1 MKYRIKHST
10 RYRYALSVSNCYNL
24 AYVLP
29 RYTEKQRIDSID
41 VKVSPLATTRN
52 MRTDYFGNQFLQF
65 SIEKDHT
72 ELEVSITSEI
82 TIKETVVHTNLDFG
96 NPCTYVKY
104 LLQHSKDWET
114 LCAREF
120 ALDSPMV
127 QAHHDLA
134 EYAAPSFTE
143 DRPFL
148 SAVMELTQRIFTD
161 FKYDPEFSDVAT
173 PLAEVLKHKRGVC
186 QDFAHFAIGC
196 LRSLGYPARYV
207 SGYLET
213 LPAPGQEKLIGADA
227 THAWFA
233 VYSPGEGWYEFD
245 PTNNKVTGEQHI
257 TTAWGR
263 DYSDVTPLK
272 GVIFG
277 GGHSPQLFVSVDVR
291 SIEDDFDQRPIQS
304 QSQSQSQS

>member
-10 RYRYALSVSNCYNL
+10 RYSYALSVSNCYNL

-29 RYTEKQRIDSID
+29 RYTDKQRIDSIE

-72 ELEVSITSEI
+72 ELDVSIISEI
-82 TIKETVVHTNLDFG
+82 TIKETVAHTNLDFG

-134 EYAAPSFTE
+134 DYAAPSFTE

-291 SIEDDFDQRPIQS
+291 RIEDDFDQRPTQS

>member
-1 MKYRIKHST
+1 MKYIVRHTTDYK
-10 RYRYALSVSNCYNL
+10 YALSVSNCYNV

-29 RYTEKQRIDSID
+29 RNTETQSVESID
-41 VKVSPLATTRN
+41 IKISPMATTHNTRS
-52 MRTDYFGNQFLQF
+52 DCFGNQFLQF
-65 SIEKDHT
+65 SIEKDHS
-72 ELEVSITSEI
+72 ELALTITSRI
-82 TIKETVVHTNLDFG
+82 YVKDAQTNINLDFG
-96 NPCTYVKY
+96 NPCSYVKY
-104 LLQHSKDWET
+104 LLENSKNID
-114 LCAREF
+114 CVNAREF
-120 ALDSPMV
+120 MLDSPMV
-127 QAHHDLA
+127 QQQQYLA
-134 EYAAPSFTE
+134 DYAASSFTE

-161 FKYDPEFSDVAT
+161 FTYDPQFSDVAT
-173 PLAEVLKHKRGVC
+173 PLSDVFKHKRGVC
-186 QDFAHFAIGC
+186 QDFAHLAIGC

-213 LPAPGQEKLIGADA
+213 LPPEGQEKLVGADA

-233 VYSPGEGWYEFD
+233 VYSPGEGWFEFD

-277 GGHSPQLFVSVDVR
+277 GGHSPQLRVSVDVR
-291 SIEDDFDQRPIQS
+291 RVVE
-304 QSQSQSQS
+304 

>member
-1 MKYRIKHST
+1 M
-10 RYRYALSVSNCYNL
+10 
-24 AYVLP
+24 
-29 RYTEKQRIDSID
+29 
-41 VKVSPLATTRN
+41 ATTHN
-52 MRTDYFGNQFLQF
+52 TRTDCFGNQFLQF
-65 SIEKDHT
+65 SIEKDHR
-72 ELEVSITSEI
+72 ELELSITS
-82 TIKETVVHTNLDFG
+82 TIEVKDVETNINLDFG
-96 NPCTYVKY
+96 NPCSYVKY
-104 LLQHSKDWET
+104 LLENTKSID
-114 LCAREF
+114 CVNAREF
-120 ALDSPMV
+120 MLDSLMV
-127 QAHHDLA
+127 HAQPYLA
-134 EYAAPSFTE
+134 DYAAPSFAE

-161 FKYDPEFSDVAT
+161 FTYDPEFSDIAT
-173 PLAEVLKHKRGVC
+173 PLAEVFKHKRGVC

-213 LPAPGQEKLIGADA
+213 LPPPGEEKLVGADA

-233 VYSPGEGWYEFD
+233 VYSPGEGWFEFD

-291 SIEDDFDQRPIQS
+291 RTE
-304 QSQSQSQS
+304 

>member
-1 MKYRIKHST
+1 MKYRIHHKT
-10 RYRYALSVSNCYNL
+10 RYQYSLPVSHCYNL

-29 RYTEKQRIDSID
+29 RATERQRVD
-41 VKVSPLATTRN
+41 VININVSPKVSARN
-52 MRTDYFGNQFLQF
+52 QHTDYFGNQFLQF
-65 SIEKDHT
+65 TIEKDHS
-72 ELEVSITSEI
+72 ELEVSITSELLIKDI
-82 TIKETVVHTNLDFG
+82 TSNINLDFG
-96 NPCTYVKY
+96 TPCAYVKY
-104 LLQHSKDWET
+104 LLQHSKDWDT

-120 ALDSPMV
+120 MLDSPMV
-127 QAHHDLA
+127 QQHQDLA
-134 EYAAPSFTE
+134 EYASTSFSD

-148 SAVMELTQRIFTD
+148 SAVMELTQRIYREFT
-161 FKYDPEFSDVAT
+161 YDPEFSDVAT
-173 PLAEVLKHKRGVC
+173 PLAVVLKHKRGVC
-186 QDFAHFAIGC
+186 QDFAHLAIGC

-213 LPAPGQEKLIGADA
+213 LPPPGQEKLVGADA

-245 PTNNKVTGEQHI
+245 PTNNAMTGTQHI

-277 GGHSPQLFVSVDVR
+277 GGNAPQLLVSVDV
-291 SIEDDFDQRPIQS
+291 QRIQES
-304 QSQSQSQS
+304 YIFGL